1 MALTHFDGTVTSD
14 GTEQNLFDISTGGP
28 KHFATWIFTHNM
40 LSTHTITVRVYVEDE
55 NATTE
60 RKYIDTEISG
70 AQTSPAFFVPFIPS
84 DQYRVSI
91 QRTAG
96 TNIAI
101 TWVRAEA

>member
-14 GTEQNLFDISTGGP
+14 GTEQNLFSVTTGGP
-28 KHFATWIFTHNM
+28 KHFATWLFTHNM
-40 LSTHTITVRVYVEDE
+40 TSAQTITVRVYVRDE
-55 NATTE
+55 NASAE

-70 AQTSPAFFVPFIPS
+70 AQTSPAFFVPFVPS

-96 TNIAI
+96 SDVAY

>member
-28 KHFATWIFTHNM
+28 KHFATWLFTHNM
-40 LSTHTITVRVYVEDE
+40 TSTITISVRVYVEDE
-55 NATTE
+55 NLTTE
-60 RKYIDTEISG
+60 RKYIDTEIAGS
-70 AQTSPAFFVPFIPS
+70 QTSPAFFIPFVPS

-96 TNIAI
+96 ADVVY